1 MPVSKDEFDIGPLS
15 WVKPEIEL
23 ALRRADEGIR
33 RFSVNPGDQEIA
45 RSTLAHLHQVSGAL
59 LMVGLEPVARVSEAV
74 EKLIELLGR
83 GELNVSPEA
92 MSAARGVISALSQYL
107 EGLMRGDP
115 NRPLALFPVYKNVL
129 AASGVGNA
137 SEVDLFYP
145 DLSRKPKFGDSATAR
160 VSSAEVSALLALKRT
175 EFQRGLLNILRG
187 KDIPQSFLLMRNAL
201 VTIEATQTGNART
214 LWWLAVGFL
223 EGLASSPTPPSAF
236 QKQLCGRIDQQI
248 KRQSEGGDEVSE
260 RLIRELLFAVAITEP
275 AVGRVREIQDA
286 YRLRDLI
293 PPAPN
298 KDSPEDTRAKHAI
311 RELKDQLE
319 QIKETWLKFTS
330 GNRASLTQFAEET
343 TRLRT
348 LAQNFHNEA
357 LQSVF
362 AKLGDVASDLSANP
376 REPGEVL
383 ALETAT
389 ALLMAKDAVE
399 NYARL
404 GPNFKSLAETCVVRV
419 AAALKG
425 QSMPAEGAS
434 QLADISRAAQ
444 EKILFFQLGQEIL
457 TNLNHI
463 EQALDTFFRDPS
475 KRSDLASLPASIN
488 QVLGALSMLES
499 EDAVNLLKASRD
511 LVQKFASS
519 NGPVDMHDAE
529 LTAEAFS
536 NLGLFVAALQQGR
549 ENPDELLHSVLA
561 RFNIAPTRP
570 VAPPE
575 PEPEEEIPPPVVAR
589 DFEVDK
595 RQLAELYDRWQR
607 ESHDPTHRTAL
618 SEALLVFGR
627 EANLAGHGDLAA
639 QASVARSLVSESTNQ
654 PTGAVREAF
663 GAILGASLPPEPAP
677 AKPVGV
683 VEPAPVEIDAELLE
697 IFLEEA
703 IEVLG
708 GIAIHHDVIAA
719 NPSDREAQTVIRR
732 GFHTLKGSGRMVGL
746 TELGEVAWQVEQVM
760 NKWLRDEKP
769 ISKGLLRLISE
780 THHAYVGWI
789 EILKSGGNPIVHAP
803 GIFKLADQ
811 LKNDQEPD
819 EVTSMSA
826 AEEPTSAP
834 VQAEVAVE
842 QESIPETPATEP
854 VVEMATEP
862 AGVVIG
868 DVVLDPEFFEIF
880 ANEANTHTETLR
892 KQLDNLRDD
901 PAQTVAYDFMRAA
914 HTLTGICRTSGFTTI
929 AELGFIFEKWLLDRL
944 EHPAPFTE
952 GDLSLTEKAVE
963 VLSQMVFSVL
973 ERRVPSTE
981 TGLVAHLNT
990 RLQEARAE
998 RRELE
1003 AKAALEAEAEA
1014 FGLPTLQAPANVV
1027 EPTAPAE
1034 VEAPHPVESTQ
1045 SVEAELSLPDDA
1057 EWAPPVESEA
1067 TQPVEEEPPQISEA
1081 ELLQFTDTELMR
1093 PSGIE
1098 MPPSESP
1105 VEVAEAAFAEL
1116 IEAESVEPE
1125 VLPPAEIK
1133 MSPSEG
1139 QLEVAETAFAESPE
1153 VELIEPA
1160 PEPYLPTT
1168 TYASAPSAAKPA
1180 ATPETTAVAK
1190 PVDDTEAHVE
1200 SGKERRVIVD
1210 DVDEQLL
1217 PIFLEEALELLPEV
1231 GDCIR
1236 TWRAAPPNKAPAT
1249 LLGRHLHT
1257 LKGSARM
1264 AGVMRLGELAHVLEN
1279 RVVEMQG
1286 QAHPADSD
1294 YEALEDGFDRFNMAL
1309 ERLKGG
1315 ERGNIFPT
1323 HVAKPAEPTEV
1334 VASSEVDLTATAA
1347 VAVPQPVAALRQAA
1361 GAPVPVQSEEAD
1373 RRAVLRVRADFIDRF
1388 VNDAGEIS
1396 IARSRIEG
1404 EMNAFRQGL
1413 AELNEN
1419 VGKLRAQ
1426 VREVEIQAES
1436 QIQSSIQHK
1445 QQEMGDTFDPLE
1457 FDRFTRMQE
1466 LTRFMAES
1474 LHDFST
1480 LQLSLTNNLDEVD
1493 AALAAQSRLNRDLQQ
1508 DLMSVR
1514 MVPLGNLSDRL
1525 YRVVRQTAKEL
1536 GKKANLE
1543 LKGMR
1548 TELDRSVL
1556 EQIVAPFEHLLR
1568 NALSHGIEMPE
1579 KREAAGKSQTG
1590 EITIDARQQA
1600 NEIVLTFTDDGAGI
1614 NVARVRE
1621 KAIEQGLM
1629 SPDDHPDDK
1638 HTIEYI
1644 FMPGFS
1650 TAAEVTQIAGRGV
1663 GMDVVKSAIV
1673 TLGGRIEIDTAAGQ
1687 GTKFIITLP
1696 LTLAV
1701 TQVLL
1706 IRANGTLFGIPS
1718 ALVEQVQQWKLA
1730 DIEKLRQNKEIVWR
1744 NNHYPF
1750 DLLTHLLGE
1759 EEKVGEPRRYFPV
1772 LLLRSGAHRAAV
1784 EIDSI
1789 EGNREI
1795 VVKSIG
1801 PQMSRLLGIAGAT
1814 VLGNGQVVLIL
1825 NPVLLGGR
1833 QEGPTVEALEPKR
1846 EAIITKTPIVMVV
1859 DDSLTVR
1866 KITSRLLLREGYQV
1880 VTAKD
1885 GVDALQQLQEVTPDV
1900 MLLDIEMPR
1909 MDGFEL
1915 TRNLRAD
1922 SVTARIPII
1931 MITSRTAEK
1940 HRNFALELGVNEYLG
1955 KPFQEDELLG
1965 HIARFC
1971 GKAVPAH

>member
-45 RSTLAHLHQVSGAL
+45 RSTLAHLHQVGGAL

-83 GELNVSPEA
+83 GELSVSPEA

-129 AASGVGNA
+129 AVSGLGNA

-145 DLSRKPKFGDSATAR
+145 DLSRRPKFGDSATTR
-160 VSSAEVSALLALKRT
+160 VSGAELSTLLALKRT
-175 EFQRGLLNILRG
+175 EFQRGLLSILRG
-187 KDIPQSFLLMRNAL
+187 KDIPQSCLLMRNAL
-201 VTIEATQTGNART
+201 VTIEATQTGSART
-214 LWWLAVGFL
+214 IWWLAVGFL
-223 EGLASSPTPPSAF
+223 EGLASSAAPPSAF

-248 KRQSEGGDEVSE
+248 KRQLEGSEDVSE
-260 RLIRELLFAVAITEP
+260 RLLRELLFAVAITEP

-330 GNRASLTQFAEET
+330 GSRASLTQFAEET
-343 TRLRT
+343 ARLRT
-348 LAQNFHNEA
+348 LAQNFHNDA

-362 AKLGDVASDLSANP
+362 EKLSEVASDLNANP

-463 EQALDTFFRDPS
+463 EQVLDTFFRDPS
-475 KRSDLASLPASIN
+475 KRADLASLPASIN

-511 LVQKFASS
+511 LVQKFASGE
-519 NGPVDMHDAE
+519 GPADLHDAE

-549 ENPDELLHSVLA
+549 ENPDELLHTVLA

-575 PEPEEEIPPPVVAR
+575 PEPEEEAPPPVAAR

-618 SEALLVFGR
+618 SEALLVLGR
-627 EANLAGHGDLAA
+627 EANSAGQDELAA
-639 QASVARSLVSESTNQ
+639 QANRARSMVRESTNQ
-654 PTGAVREAF
+654 PTSAVREAF
-663 GAILGASLPPEPAP
+663 GAIVGASLPPEPAP

-683 VEPAPVEIDAELLE
+683 VEPTPVEIDAELLE

-703 IEVLG
+703 TEVLG

-769 ISKGLLRLISE
+769 ISKGLLRLIRE
-780 THHAYVGWI
+780 THHSYVGWI
-789 EILKSGGNPIVHAP
+789 EILKSGGNPIVQAP

-819 EVTSMSA
+819 EVTSTVA
-826 AEEPTSAP
+826 AEEPASAP
-834 VQAEVAVE
+834 VQAEVAVA
-842 QESIPETPATEP
+842 QESISEISAAEP
-854 VVEMATEP
+854 VVEMEGEP
-862 AGVVIG
+862 AKIVIG
-868 DVVLDPEFFEIF
+868 DVALDPEFFEIF

-892 KQLDNLRDD
+892 KQLDRLRED
-901 PAQTVAYDFMRAA
+901 PAQTVAHDFMRAA

-952 GDLSLTEKAVE
+952 SDLSLTEKAVE
-963 VLSQMVFSVL
+963 VLSQMVLSVL

-981 TGLVAHLNT
+981 TGLVEHLNT
-990 RLQEARAE
+990 RLQKGRAE

-1003 AKAALEAEAEA
+1003 AKAALEAEAQA
-1014 FGLPTLQAPANVV
+1014 FGLPMPQ
-1027 EPTAPAE
+1027 
-1034 VEAPHPVESTQ
+1034 APHPVESPQ
-1045 SVEAELSLPDDA
+1045 PAEAFAPIEAELSFPDDA
-1057 EWAPPVESEA
+1057 EWAPPVEPEA
-1067 TQPVEEEPPQISEA
+1067 AQPVEAEPPQISEA
-1081 ELLQFTDTELMR
+1081 ELLQFTDTELML
-1093 PSGIE
+1093 SAGIE

-1105 VEVAEAAFAEL
+1105 VE
-1116 IEAESVEPE
+1116 
-1125 VLPPAEIK
+1125 
-1133 MSPSEG
+1133 G
-1139 QLEVAETAFAESPE
+1139 AETAFMELPEAES
-1153 VELIEPA
+1153 IEPAPAEAELPQTLPDTESLEA

-1168 TYASAPSAAKPA
+1168 TYTSAPSAAKSAPA
-1180 ATPETTAVAK
+1180 PETTAAAK
-1190 PVDDTEAHVE
+1190 PVEDAEAHVE

-1279 RVVEMQG
+1279 RVVEMQV
-1286 QAHPADSD
+1286 QAHPEDSN

-1315 ERGNIFPT
+1315 ERANLFPT

-1334 VASSEVDLTATAA
+1334 VASPEADSTAA
-1347 VAVPQPVAALRQAA
+1347 VVLPQPVVALRQAA

-1419 VGKLRAQ
+1419 VAKLRAQ

-1568 NALSHGIEMPE
+1568 NALSHGIEMPD
-1579 KREAAGKSQTG
+1579 KREAAGKSPTG

-1629 SPDDHPDDK
+1629 SPDDHPDEK

-1673 TLGGRIEIDTAAGQ
+1673 TLGGRIEIDTTAGQ

-1730 DIEKLRQNKEIVWR
+1730 DIEKLREKKEIVWR

-1833 QEGPTVEALEPKR
+1833 REGPVMAALEPKR

-1885 GVDALQQLQEVTPDV
+1885 GVDALQQLQEVTPDI